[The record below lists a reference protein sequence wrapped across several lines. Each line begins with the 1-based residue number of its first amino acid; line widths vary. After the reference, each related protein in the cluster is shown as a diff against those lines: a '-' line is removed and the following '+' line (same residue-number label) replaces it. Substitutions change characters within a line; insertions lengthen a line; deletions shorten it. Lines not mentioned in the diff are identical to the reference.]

1 MDQDFAARLVFE
13 DLSDEEYAAWKC
25 LEEGEADSLDDA
37 RGWYQIWENNDQYWR
52 IDYYT
57 SYYEEIDEGT
67 ITFRQVERKEKVV
80 IFYD

>member
-13 DLSDEEYAAWKC
+13 DLSDEEYAVWKC

-57 SYYEEIDEGT
+57 SYDEVI